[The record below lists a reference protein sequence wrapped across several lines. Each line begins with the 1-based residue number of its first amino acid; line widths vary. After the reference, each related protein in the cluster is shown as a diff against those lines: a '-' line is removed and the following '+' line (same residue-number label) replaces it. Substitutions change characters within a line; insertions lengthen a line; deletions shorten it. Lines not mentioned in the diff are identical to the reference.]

1 MSRSFEPSCLVHP
14 YRAGPF
20 RERPSFA
27 GMLVSMRRGRP
38 VIVNTVDIAWSS
50 IGLVLDVR
58 IGRQGFEGGGHED
71 ALVLFPEGLVRVEEK
86 YLQSIELGA

>member
-1 MSRSFEPSCLVHP
+1 MSLPIEPSQLVRPH
-14 YRAGPF
+14 RTGPF

-86 YLQSIELGA
+86 YLRPIELDA

>member
-1 MSRSFEPSCLVHP
+1 MSHLIEQSCLVHP
-14 YRAGPF
+14 HRTGPF
-20 RERPSFA
+20 RERPDFL

-38 VIVNTVDIAWSS
+38 VIVNTVTIAWSS

-58 IGRQGFEGGGHED
+58 IGRQGNEGGGHED

-86 YLQSIELGA
+86 YLQPIDLDA